1 MKFNLSD
8 LIDLNLAR
16 QFFVCAHHANGLM
29 QSRKPEPFQFTEW
42 RRPMAYAS
50 VIVEDSGERG
60 VLFRLHHRCG
70 HGVIEVS
77 VQIFLNIVER
87 LERSERYFSAQWIPK
102 GKERGDKKGD
112 KGKAKSGNQGR
123 ASAVDDGE
131 RRAQSALSASPSS
144 GSAAPPLPSR
154 RDNRCGALLQR
165 VRRQQPNQ

>member
-1 MKFNLSD
+1 MPSMKFNLSD

-102 GKERGDKKGD
+102 GKERGDGFI
-112 KGKAKSGNQGR
+112 R
-123 ASAVDDGE
+123 AFAATKHESPYTISAD
-131 RRAQSALSASPSS
+131 R
-144 GSAAPPLPSR
+144 SR
-154 RDNRCGALLQR
+154 F
-165 VRRQQPNQ
+165 

>member
-77 VQIFLNIVER
+77 VQIVLNIVER
-87 LERSERYFSAQWIPK
+87 LVRCDFLFRSGRFLLG
-102 GKERGDKKGD
+102 GKYVVDGVCLRKPLV
-112 KGKAKSGNQGR
+112 R
-123 ASAVDDGE
+123 ALA
-131 RRAQSALSASPSS
+131 
-144 GSAAPPLPSR
+144 
-154 RDNRCGALLQR
+154 
-165 VRRQQPNQ
+165 